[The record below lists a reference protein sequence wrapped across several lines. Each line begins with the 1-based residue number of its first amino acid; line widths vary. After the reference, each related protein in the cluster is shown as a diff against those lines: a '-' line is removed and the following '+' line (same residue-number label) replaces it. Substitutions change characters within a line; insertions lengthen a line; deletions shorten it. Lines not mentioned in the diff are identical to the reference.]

1 MLAEYWSTIRHREFP
16 LFHDSK
22 IFADVAKAL
31 EISSN
36 KAESLDFQYICSMN
50 SGYMPYDYLS
60 KEFTDNLSQYTI
72 AKFHDKDE
80 YSTLLGVTF

>member
-1 MLAEYWSTIRHREFP
+1 
-16 LFHDSK
+16 
-22 IFADVAKAL
+22 
-31 EISSN
+31 
-36 KAESLDFQYICSMN
+36 MN